1 MREGVKKKETWMN
14 ILKHELST
22 AFFICL
28 VFWFQETERRRRKE
42 KEEEG
47 KGEERGRY
55 VDEEGRKRREQKI
68 PTYLYQYPQAS
79 ITAHPPN
86 LS

>member
-47 KGEERGRY
+47 KGEEERGRGGRGSRRRRRRKK
-55 VDEEGRKRREQKI
+55 EEKGERLIR
-68 PTYLYQYPQAS
+68 PYP
-79 ITAHPPN
+79 
-86 LS
+86 